1 MKATSPDYPNIAP
14 ALVLPFERP
23 YFEGKRRLAALVFA
37 RRGAMVLFAIERTR
51 EFGVGFL
58 DATGVVL
65 QPDHFPTL
73 DSAAWAFLA
82 AEPCNA

>member
-1 MKATSPDYPNIAP
+1 MKATRPDYPNIAP

-37 RRGAMVLFAIERTR
+37 RRGGIVLFAVERTR
-51 EFGVGFL
+51 EFGVGYL
-58 DATGVVL
+58 DAAGVVL

-73 DSAAWAFLA
+73 DSAARVFLS
-82 AEPCNA
+82 AEPCSA